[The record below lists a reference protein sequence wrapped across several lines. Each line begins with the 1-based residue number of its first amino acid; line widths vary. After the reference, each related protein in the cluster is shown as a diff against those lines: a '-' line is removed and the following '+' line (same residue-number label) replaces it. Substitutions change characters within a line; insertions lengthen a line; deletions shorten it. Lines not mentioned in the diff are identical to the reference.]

1 MTNIVTKKSVLWN
14 GTYLL
19 ICTFVLAFF
28 YSHAFHAF
36 DMLMPQISLTWDC
49 FILCLPSIPIHPT
62 IEGAP
67 RFHSPALVVFEFFLS
82 IRNSWLTEP
91 LYLLSPRPNC
101 QLCPKTMTVACRL
114 CLPSLPPVTC
124 RHRLPS
130 LPPVACRHRLPLLL
144 TPLPAVAPPCCLPPS
159 PAAVAD
165 AVVDAIR
172 LF

>member
-1 MTNIVTKKSVLWN
+1 MTNIVTKKSVLWK

-49 FILCLPSIPIHPT
+49 FKSCLPSIPIHPT

-101 QLCPKTMTVACRL
+101 QPCPKTMSFAQVCPNISF
-114 CLPSLPPVTC
+114 PSPV
-124 RHRLPS
+124 
-130 LPPVACRHRLPLLL
+130 
-144 TPLPAVAPPCCLPPS
+144 AVAPPLL
-159 PAAVAD
+159 PAAFACRRSPLLP
-165 AVVDAIR
+165 AAIACR
-172 LF
+172 RSPLLPAAIACRCR